1 MNNKNNYIKSMAQAD
16 AEAIR
21 KAMKGFGT
29 DEAALIKICA
39 NRSNTQ
45 RQQMKQAY
53 KSAFGRDL
61 IADLKSELHGK
72 FEDAM
77 IALFTEPIEY
87 DCDQLREAMHGAGTN
102 EDTLIEI
109 IASRS
114 PQQLALIKAKY
125 KEKYNRDL
133 ETDIKKETSHT
144 LQHLLISLLQGSR
157 SQNRNPNQAQMAAI
171 AQEIYNAGEAKM
183 GTDESVF
190 NKYFCSLSPYELAAM
205 SQQYHKLTGHTILQ
219 AIDKEFHGDSKKAL
233 RTIVYA
239 TLSPSEYFATRV
251 NDAIKGWGTKDH
263 LLMRILIT
271 RDEIDMPQIKQYYK
285 QLYGKDM
292 VQAVKND
299 ISGDYQKLMIELCD
313 H

>member
-1 MNNKNNYIKSMAQAD
+1 MAQAD
-16 AEAIR
+16 AEALR
-21 KAMKGFGT
+21 NAMKGFGT

-39 NRSNTQ
+39 NRTNAQ
-45 RQQMKQAY
+45 RQQMKAAY
-53 KSAFGRDL
+53 KSLYGRDL
-61 IADLKSELHGK
+61 IADLKSELNGK

-87 DCDQLREAMHGAGTN
+87 DVDQLREGMKGLGTN

-114 PQQLALIKAKY
+114 PAQLRAIKAKY
-125 KEKYNRDL
+125 QEKYKRDL
-133 ETDIKKETSHT
+133 EQDIKKETHGT
-144 LQHLLISLLQGSR
+144 LEHLLVSLLQGSR
-157 SQNRNPNQAQMAAI
+157 STNTQVNQGQAAAI
-171 AQEIYNAGEAKM
+171 AQEIYKAGEAKL

-205 SQQYHKLTGHTILQ
+205 AQQYHKLTGHTILQ

-263 LLMRILIT
+263 LLIRILIT

-292 VQAVKND
+292 VEAIKND
-299 ISGDYQKLMIELCD
+299 ISGDYQKLMVELCS

>member
-1 MNNKNNYIKSMAQAD
+1 MAQAD
-16 AEAIR
+16 AEALR

-39 NRSNTQ
+39 NRTNAQ
-45 RQQMKQAY
+45 RQQIKFAY
-53 KSAFGRDL
+53 KAAFGRDL

-77 IALFTEPIEY
+77 VALFTEPIEY
-87 DCDQLREAMHGAGTN
+87 DADQLREAMKGLGTN

-114 PQQLALIKAKY
+114 AAQLAAIKAKF

-133 ETDIKKETSHT
+133 ENDVKKETHGT

-157 SQNRNPNQAQMAAI
+157 SANTQVNQAQMAAV
-171 AQEIYNAGEAKM
+171 AQEIYQAGEAKL

-190 NKYFCSLSPYELAAM
+190 NKYFCTLSPYELASMA
-205 SQQYHKLTGHTILQ
+205 QQYHKLTGHTILQ

-263 LLMRILIT
+263 LLIRILIT

-285 QLYGKDM
+285 QLYKKDM
-292 VQAVKND
+292 LED
-299 ISGDYQKLMIELCD
+299 IKGDTSGEYQKILVDLASKD
-313 H
+313 

>member
-1 MNNKNNYIKSMAQAD
+1 MAQKD
-16 AEAIR
+16 AEDLR

-39 NRSNTQ
+39 NRTNSQ
-45 RQQMKQAY
+45 RQAIKAAY
-53 KSAFGRDL
+53 KAAFGRDL

-77 IALFTEPIEY
+77 IALFADPIEY
-87 DCDQLREAMHGAGTN
+87 DADQLREAMKGLGTN

-109 IASRS
+109 IASR
-114 PQQLALIKAKY
+114 PPHILRAVKERYQQKY
-125 KEKYNRDL
+125 QRDI
-133 ETDIKKETSHT
+133 ETDVKKETHGT
-144 LQHLLISLLQGSR
+144 LQHLLIALLQCNR
-157 SQNRNPNQAQMAAI
+157 SVNTNPNIDRCAQI
-171 AQEIYNAGEAKM
+171 AQEIYQAGEAKL
-183 GTDESVF
+183 GTDSSVF
-190 NKYFCSLSPYELAAM
+190 NKYFCSLSPMELACVA
-205 SQQYHKLTGHTILQ
+205 QQYHKLTGHTILQ
-219 AIDKEFHGDSKKAL
+219 AIDKEFSGDSKKAF

-263 LLMRILIT
+263 LLIRILIT

-285 QLYGKDM
+285 QLFGKDM
-292 VQAVKND
+292 VQAVKSD
-299 ISGDYQKLMIELCD
+299 ISGDYQKLMVELCD

>member
-1 MNNKNNYIKSMAQAD
+1 MAQKD
-16 AEAIR
+16 AEDLR

-39 NRSNTQ
+39 NRSNSQ
-45 RQQMKQAY
+45 RQQIKAAY
-53 KSAFGRDL
+53 VSLYGRDL

-77 IALFTEPIEY
+77 VALFSDPIEY
-87 DCDQLREAMHGAGTN
+87 DADQLRAAMKGAGTN

-109 IASRS
+109 FASR
-114 PQQLALIKAKY
+114 PPHILAAVKAKY
-125 KEKYNRDL
+125 QEKYKRDL
-133 ETDIKKETSHT
+133 EADIKSETHGT
-144 LQHLLISLLQGSR
+144 LEHILVSLLQCSR
-157 SQNRNPNQAQMAAI
+157 STNQRPDVARCEAI
-171 AQEIYNAGEAKM
+171 AQEIYQAGESKM

-190 NKYFCSLSPYELAAM
+190 NKYFCSLSPAELTCVA
-205 SQQYHKLTGHTILQ
+205 QQYHKLTGHTIMQ
-219 AIDKEFHGDSKKAL
+219 AIEKEFSGDSKKAFK
-233 RTIVYA
+233 TIVYA

-251 NDAIKGWGTKDH
+251 NDAIKGFGTNDH
-263 LLMRILIT
+263 LLIRILIT

-292 VQAVKND
+292 IQAVKSD

>member
-1 MNNKNNYIKSMAQAD
+1 MAQKD
-16 AEAIR
+16 AEDLR

-39 NRSNTQ
+39 NRTNSQ
-45 RQQMKQAY
+45 RQQIKAAY
-53 KSAFGRDL
+53 KATFGRDL
-61 IADLKSELHGK
+61 ISDLKSELHGK

-77 IALFTEPIEY
+77 IALFADPIEY
-87 DCDQLREAMHGAGTN
+87 DADQLREAMKGLGTN

-109 IASRS
+109 IASR
-114 PQQLALIKAKY
+114 PPHILKAVKDRYQQKY
-125 KEKYNRDL
+125 QRDL
-133 ETDIKKETSHT
+133 ETDVKKETSGT
-144 LQHLLISLLQGSR
+144 LRHLLIALLQCNR
-157 SQNRNPNQAQMAAI
+157 SVNSSPNVARCAEI
-171 AQEIYNAGEAKM
+171 AQEIHQAGEAKM

-190 NKYFCSLSPYELAAM
+190 NKYFCTLSPMELACVA
-205 SQQYHKLTGHTILQ
+205 QQYHKLTGHTILQ
-219 AIDKEFHGDSKKAL
+219 AIDKEFSGDSKKAL

-263 LLMRILIT
+263 LLIRILIT

-285 QLYGKDM
+285 QLFGKDM
-292 VQAVKND
+292 VQAVKSD